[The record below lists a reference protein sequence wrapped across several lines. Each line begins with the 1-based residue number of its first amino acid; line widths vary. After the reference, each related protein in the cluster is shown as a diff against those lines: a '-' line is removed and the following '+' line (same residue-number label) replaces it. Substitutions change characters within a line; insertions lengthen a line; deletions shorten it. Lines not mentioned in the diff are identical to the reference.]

1 MRIVLAASLAMVL
14 TLALIPEAN
23 ADRVVVRARG
33 FGFRAASVNVNV
45 GGAVAVGVGHRT
57 VVVNGFNHF
66 NAGFHHHAVANVA
79 VVRAP
84 FVQHRVAF
92 VGTPVYSGVRVNVGV
107 PYHYGYAAPV
117 AVAAPALVGDYGC
130 DAARY
135 AALRAYA
142 PPAQPQAAILSEE
155 VTVTDTDGKV
165 TKTFRQFR

>member
-1 MRIVLAASLAMVL
+1 MRLVLWASLAMVL

-23 ADRVVVRARG
+23 ADRIVVRSR
-33 FGFRAASVNVNV
+33 GFRAANVQVNV
-45 GGAVAVGVGHRT
+45 GGAVAVGVGHRA

-66 NAGFHHHAVANVA
+66 NAGFHHNVAVANVA

-84 FVQHRVAF
+84 FVHRSVF
-92 VGTPVYSGVRVNVGV
+92 VGAPVYSGVRVNVGV

-117 AVAAPALVGDYGC
+117 AYAAPALIGGYDY
-130 DAARY
+130 DIARI

-142 PPAQPQAAILSEE
+142 PPVQPATAILSEE